1 MASNKK
7 ATAANFGD
15 QLAKILDQYGA
26 DVKNNLEEITKS
38 VGQKTAKQLKSAS
51 GIFDGSGAYA
61 RGWAVTMQK
70 TRLGSTAVIHHK
82 TLPGLPHLLEH
93 GHVSIVHGRRI
104 GRVEGREHIAP
115 IEQQA
120 IDMYEKEVISKL

>member
-7 ATAANFGD
+7 ASVVNFSD
-15 QLAKILDQYGA
+15 TLAKILDQYGA

-61 RGWAVTMQK
+61 RGWACTMQK

-93 GHVSIVHGRRI
+93 GHVSIVHGRRV
-104 GRVEGREHIAP
+104 GSVKGREHIAP